1 MKRFV
6 CYIGCA
12 ALVFKLMYGAA
23 WAAGA
28 TAGDTA
34 APENG
39 GAAVSAGT
47 ASAAVSAVRDTVS
60 GTAAAVGGESI
71 VYRVRDLTAAA
82 SGGDAGGGE
91 TGGGDT
97 GSKGETP
104 EPIIRSDNE
113 LAKLALLPFIVDKVF
128 AGEALDG
135 DLTGFLSRV
144 YPTAGEG
151 TLKTLES
158 GIRFFVSWKRKY
170 DYAVARLKHNIKAAG
185 ILPKDAPIVAED
197 GEFAPEETDLRKQS
211 AAGEYQVRYRPY
223 KYLEYDSGALGE
235 PVRRRDKNYI
245 SPEDLNTDEMVLA
258 LLELADAF
266 IQRRCGRKAGG
277 SRRRR

>member
-47 ASAAVSAVRDTVS
+47 AAAAVLAVRDTLP

-82 SGGDAGGGE
+82 SGGDEGSGEMGSGE
-91 TGGGDT
+91 TGSGDT
-97 GSKGETP
+97 GSEGETP

-135 DLTGFLSRV
+135 D
-144 YPTAGEG
+144 
-151 TLKTLES
+151 
-158 GIRFFVSWKRKY
+158 
-170 DYAVARLKHNIKAAG
+170 
-185 ILPKDAPIVAED
+185 
-197 GEFAPEETDLRKQS
+197 
-211 AAGEYQVRYRPY
+211 
-223 KYLEYDSGALGE
+223 
-235 PVRRRDKNYI
+235 
-245 SPEDLNTDEMVLA
+245 
-258 LLELADAF
+258 
-266 IQRRCGRKAGG
+266 
-277 SRRRR
+277 

>member
-47 ASAAVSAVRDTVS
+47 A
-60 GTAAAVGGESI
+60 AAAAGGESI

-82 SGGDAGGGE
+82 SGGN

-97 GSKGETP
+97 GSEGETP

-113 LAKLALLPFIVDKVF
+113 LAKLALLPFIVDKVLQ
-128 AGEALDG
+128 GRR
-135 DLTGFLSRV
+135 LT
-144 YPTAGEG
+144 A
-151 TLKTLES
+151 
-158 GIRFFVSWKRKY
+158 I
-170 DYAVARLKHNIKAAG
+170 
-185 ILPKDAPIVAED
+185 
-197 GEFAPEETDLRKQS
+197 
-211 AAGEYQVRYRPY
+211 
-223 KYLEYDSGALGE
+223 
-235 PVRRRDKNYI
+235 
-245 SPEDLNTDEMVLA
+245 
-258 LLELADAF
+258 
-266 IQRRCGRKAGG
+266 
-277 SRRRR
+277 

>member
-39 GAAVSAGT
+39 GAAVSA
-47 ASAAVSAVRDTVS
+47 VRDTVS
-60 GTAAAVGGESI
+60 GTAAAAVSAGTATAVGGESI

-82 SGGDAGGGE
+82 SGGDAGSGE
-91 TGGGDT
+91 MGSGDT
-97 GSKGETP
+97 GSEGETP

-135 DLTGFLSRV
+135 DLTDGGRRNAENAGKRNPLFRQLEAQIRLCGG
-144 YPTAGEG
+144 TA
-151 TLKTLES
+151 
-158 GIRFFVSWKRKY
+158 
-170 DYAVARLKHNIKAAG
+170 
-185 ILPKDAPIVAED
+185 
-197 GEFAPEETDLRKQS
+197 ET
-211 AAGEYQVRYRPY
+211 
-223 KYLEYDSGALGE
+223 
-235 PVRRRDKNYI
+235 
-245 SPEDLNTDEMVLA
+245 
-258 LLELADAF
+258 
-266 IQRRCGRKAGG
+266 
-277 SRRRR
+277 

>member
-39 GAAVSAGT
+39 GAAVSAET
-47 ASAAVSAVRDTVS
+47 AAAAVSAVRDTLPGTAAAAVSEVRDTVS
-60 GTAAAVGGESI
+60 GTAAAAGGESI

-82 SGGDAGGGE
+82 SGGDAVSGE
-91 TGGGDT
+91 MGGGDT
-97 GSKGETP
+97 GSEGETP

-151 TLKTLES
+151 TLKRWKAESAFRQLEAQ
-158 GIRFFVSWKRKY
+158 I
-170 DYAVARLKHNIKAAG
+170 
-185 ILPKDAPIVAED
+185 
-197 GEFAPEETDLRKQS
+197 
-211 AAGEYQVRYRPY
+211 
-223 KYLEYDSGALGE
+223 
-235 PVRRRDKNYI
+235 
-245 SPEDLNTDEMVLA
+245 
-258 LLELADAF
+258 
-266 IQRRCGRKAGG
+266 
-277 SRRRR
+277 

>member
-47 ASAAVSAVRDTVS
+47 AAAAVSA

-82 SGGDAGGGE
+82 SGGDAGSGE
-91 TGGGDT
+91 MGGGDT
-97 GSKGETP
+97 GSEGETP

-113 LAKLALLPFIVDKVF
+113 LAKLALLPFIVDKVLQ
-128 AGEALDG
+128 GRR
-135 DLTGFLSRV
+135 LT
-144 YPTAGEG
+144 A
-151 TLKTLES
+151 
-158 GIRFFVSWKRKY
+158 I
-170 DYAVARLKHNIKAAG
+170 
-185 ILPKDAPIVAED
+185 
-197 GEFAPEETDLRKQS
+197 
-211 AAGEYQVRYRPY
+211 
-223 KYLEYDSGALGE
+223 
-235 PVRRRDKNYI
+235 
-245 SPEDLNTDEMVLA
+245 
-258 LLELADAF
+258 
-266 IQRRCGRKAGG
+266 
-277 SRRRR
+277 

>member
-39 GAAVSAGT
+39 GAAGT
-47 ASAAVSAVRDTVS
+47 AETAAAAVSAVRDTLP

-82 SGGDAGGGE
+82 SGDE

-97 GSKGETP
+97 GSEGETP

-113 LAKLALLPFIVDKVF
+113 LAKLALLPFIVD
-128 AGEALDG
+128 
-135 DLTGFLSRV
+135 
-144 YPTAGEG
+144 
-151 TLKTLES
+151 
-158 GIRFFVSWKRKY
+158 
-170 DYAVARLKHNIKAAG
+170 
-185 ILPKDAPIVAED
+185 
-197 GEFAPEETDLRKQS
+197 
-211 AAGEYQVRYRPY
+211 
-223 KYLEYDSGALGE
+223 
-235 PVRRRDKNYI
+235 
-245 SPEDLNTDEMVLA
+245 
-258 LLELADAF
+258 
-266 IQRRCGRKAGG
+266 
-277 SRRRR
+277 

>member
-47 ASAAVSAVRDTVS
+47 A
-60 GTAAAVGGESI
+60 AAVGGESI

-82 SGGDAGGGE
+82 SGGD

-97 GSKGETP
+97 GSEGETP

-223 KYLEYDSGALGE
+223 KYLEYDPGALGE
-235 PVRRRDKNYI
+235 PVRRRDEELYLAGR
-245 SPEDLNTDEMVLA
+245 PEYRRNGAGTAGAGFRRVLA
-258 LLELADAF
+258 RAAEDAF

>member
-39 GAAVSAGT
+39 GAAVSAAAAVAAVRET
-47 ASAAVSAVRDTVS
+47 LPVSAAAAVSAVRDTLP

-82 SGGDAGGGE
+82 SGGDIGSGDA
-91 TGGGDT
+91 GGGDT
-97 GSKGETP
+97 GSEGETP

-113 LAKLALLPFIVDKVF
+113 LAKLALLPFNVDKVF
-128 AGEALDG
+128 AGGACRRFDRVFEPGISDGGRRNAENAGKRNPLFRQLEAQIRLCG
-135 DLTGFLSRV
+135 G
-144 YPTAGEG
+144 TA
-151 TLKTLES
+151 
-158 GIRFFVSWKRKY
+158 
-170 DYAVARLKHNIKAAG
+170 
-185 ILPKDAPIVAED
+185 
-197 GEFAPEETDLRKQS
+197 ET
-211 AAGEYQVRYRPY
+211 
-223 KYLEYDSGALGE
+223 
-235 PVRRRDKNYI
+235 
-245 SPEDLNTDEMVLA
+245 
-258 LLELADAF
+258 
-266 IQRRCGRKAGG
+266 
-277 SRRRR
+277 

>member
-47 ASAAVSAVRDTVS
+47 A
-60 GTAAAVGGESI
+60 AAVGGESI

-82 SGGDAGGGE
+82 SSGEMGGGE
-91 TGGGDT
+91 MGGGDT
-97 GSKGETP
+97 GSEGETP

-135 DLTGFLSRV
+135 DLTGFLSR
-144 YPTAGEG
+144 Y
-151 TLKTLES
+151 
-158 GIRFFVSWKRKY
+158 I
-170 DYAVARLKHNIKAAG
+170 
-185 ILPKDAPIVAED
+185 
-197 GEFAPEETDLRKQS
+197 
-211 AAGEYQVRYRPY
+211 
-223 KYLEYDSGALGE
+223 
-235 PVRRRDKNYI
+235 RRRAK
-245 SPEDLNTDEMVLA
+245 E
-258 LLELADAF
+258 
-266 IQRRCGRKAGG
+266 R
-277 SRRRR
+277 